1 MAKRA
6 LCVGINDYPL
16 PDADLQGCVND
27 ANAWADILTSQFDFA
42 KSDTRIIT
50 DSEATKAAIL
60 GALKDLLHGAKK
72 GDVLVFTNSSHGSYI
87 VDKDHDEE
95 RYDQTVCPYDITA
108 SMIIDDELRELFSAV
123 PKGVQLAAIMDN
135 CHSGNGTRLI
145 PDDMPTRRVRF
156 LDPAKRGAP
165 VLTNPDKAKPAS
177 AGKYPESGMHEV
189 LLSGCTEME
198 SSFDDNIGGQFHGA
212 MTYYALKTIRDADYR
227 LTWTE
232 LHEGL
237 SDALTETEYQ
247 QHPQLEGNDANKERQ
262 IFT

>member
-27 ANAWADILTSQFDFA
+27 AHAWADVLTSHFDFA
-42 KSDTRIIT
+42 KPDTRIIT
-50 DSEATKAAIL
+50 DGDATKAAIL
-60 GALKDLLHGAKK
+60 GALQDLLHGAKK

-87 VDKDHDEE
+87 VDRTHDDE
-95 RYDQTVCPYDITA
+95 RYDQTVCPHDITA
-108 SMIIDDELRELFSAV
+108 SMIVDDELRALFSAV
-123 PKGVQLAAIMDN
+123 PKGVHLTAIMDN

-145 PDDMPTRRVRF
+145 PDDLPTRRVRF
-156 LDPAKRGAP
+156 LDPALRGDP
-165 VLTNPDKAKPAS
+165 VLTDPGTAKPAS
-177 AGKYPESGMHEV
+177 AGKYPESGMREV

-198 SSFDDNIGGQFHGA
+198 SSFDDNIGGTFHGA
-212 MTYYALKTIRDADYR
+212 MTFYALKAIRDADYR

-232 LHEGL
+232 LH
-237 SDALTETEYQ
+237 DQLTDSLKETEYQ
-247 QHPQLEGNDANKERQ
+247 QHPQLEGNATNKERQ